1 MCVCG
6 LRARVELPVCLPAQK
21 KVRGRKEERRRR
33 NEPTSQEEATTATT
47 DLGPKPTL
55 HRIPSTPTHHSPKM
69 PHSCPMNPGNK
80 YKPFKPIH
88 LPNRQ
93 WPSKVQT
100 TAPIWTSV
108 DLRDG
113 NQALVNPMSGAQKI
127 KFFQKLVQTGFKEI
141 EVSFPSSGE
150 TDFDFTREIIE
161 KGMIPD
167 DVWIQV
173 LTPAR

>member
-1 MCVCG
+1 
-6 LRARVELPVCLPAQK
+6 
-21 KVRGRKEERRRR
+21 
-33 NEPTSQEEATTATT
+33 
-47 DLGPKPTL
+47 
-55 HRIPSTPTHHSPKM
+55 
-69 PHSCPMNPGNK
+69 MNPGNK
-80 YKPFKPIH
+80 YKPFKPID

-93 WPSKVQT
+93 WPSRIQRT
-100 TAPIWTSV
+100 SPIWTSV

-113 NQALVNPMSGAQKI
+113 NQALVNPMSGAQKL
-127 KFFQKLVQTGFKEI
+127 KFFSKLVQVGFKEI

-150 TDFDFTREIIE
+150 TDYNFTREIIE